1 MKFSSVLILLLLLV
15 STSCATSNPVPDA
28 NDGSFIAAETAEDAQ
43 PGEAPPPETEDK
55 RPLTSD
61 EEAKAA
67 LAINKLELVED
78 DIERNKIIEEL
89 VSLGPRYLT
98 FFRTVDRDAVAMDM
112 MFVIRRI
119 ERDNPGASATVVEAK
134 DPENPEIKPDP
145 KDPNPKEVKEGP
157 TIPEYTGKLD
167 DFNRVEVE
175 RFLSSRLEQ
184 ARRLL
189 DGGRYEQAQRIAE
202 AAITLLPDTKLR
214 SEFDALIM
222 QARGES
228 QSELLI
234 AGIMKLEPGNVQYSK
249 PEKSAP
255 FVQPLTI
262 RCFLKNVS
270 ASPITLRLF
279 EGEGKESILQLSV
292 TYEQRDYSGNAMSQ
306 TGTVRLPIDSGNSI
320 TLKPNDSYEIAV
332 PLESLASLDS
342 DAAKKYALG
351 YVQIEAALRVYGAWN
366 ADGQPLVLR
375 PVSFP
380 TRSIYVYPAEFKL
393 SDATSRPLTTM
404 RNAIKDGR
412 AQDLFMTAHLVES
425 REKRSAGD
433 LLVGDDFK
441 DSIFSMQRARLK
453 AMNVVFGTGKSWDI
467 KRWREWWAENRLR
480 Q

>member
-1 MKFSSVLILLLLLV
+1 MKFSSILILLLLIAG
-15 STSCATSNPVPDA
+15 CATSTPGPAPD
-28 NDGSFIAAETAEDAQ
+28 NGSFIAAETATDAQ
-43 PGEAPPPETEDK
+43 PGEANPVVNERQ

-61 EEAKAA
+61 EEATAA

-98 FFRTVDRDAVAMDM
+98 FYRTIDRDAVAMDM

-134 DPENPEIKPDP
+134 DPKEIEAKPDP
-145 KDPNPKEVKEGP
+145 KDPEPKEIKDGP
-157 TIPEYTGKLD
+157 TIPEYSGKLD

-175 RFLSSRLEQ
+175 RFLGARLEQ

-189 DGGRYEQAQRIAE
+189 DGGRYDQAQRIAE
-202 AAITLLPDTKLR
+202 AAITLLPDSKLR

-234 AGIMKLEPGNVQYSK
+234 AGTMKLEPGNVQYSK
-249 PEKSAP
+249 PEKAAV
-255 FVQPLTI
+255 FVQALTI

-270 ASPITLRLF
+270 ATPITLRLF
-279 EGEGKESILQLSV
+279 EGEGKESILQLAV

-351 YVQIEAALRVYGAWN
+351 FVQIEAALRVYGAW
-366 ADGQPLVLR
+366 DGDGEPLVLR

-393 SDATSRPLTTM
+393 SDAESRPLTTM
-404 RNAIKDGR
+404 RNAMKDGR
-412 AQDLFMTAHLVES
+412 PQDLFMTAHLVGT
-425 REKRSAGD
+425 RDKRNAGD
-433 LLVGDDFK
+433 FLVGDDFK

-453 AMNVVFGTGKSWDI
+453 AMNVIFGTGKSWDI